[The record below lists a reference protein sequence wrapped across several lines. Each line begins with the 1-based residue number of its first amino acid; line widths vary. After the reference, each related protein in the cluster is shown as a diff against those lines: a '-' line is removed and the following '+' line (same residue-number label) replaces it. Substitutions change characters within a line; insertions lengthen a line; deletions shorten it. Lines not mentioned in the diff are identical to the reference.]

1 MRRRAVASG
10 RWESVRVPM
19 NDSLDHI
26 QTLRDI
32 GYSIGLIAHLAGVEE
47 RTIGRMLRAESAQI
61 ELETEE
67 RLLAVPTISL
77 WELWKTTKH
86 SHRMPSEPAS
96 RRIRALASDGWIY
109 SQIGEKLGWETTQVA
124 RLALRP
130 SRLVLSG
137 TTRAID
143 VVFRDP
149 EFAIPTNRVRRD
161 ILMRK
166 WPTAF
171 EWDNIDTP
179 NPEDVRLAN
188 KRAARRVER
197 ILEERKAE
205 KRVRR

>member
-1 MRRRAVASG
+1 MDA
-10 RWESVRVPM
+10 
-19 NDSLDHI
+19 SLDHI

-32 GYSIGLIAHLAGVEE
+32 GYSIGLIAHLAGIEE

-67 RLLAVPTISL
+67 RLLAVPIVSL
-77 WELWKTTKH
+77 WELWKTTEY
-86 SHRMPSEPAS
+86 SHRMPSEPAY
-96 RRIRALASDGWIY
+96 RRLRALASDGWIY

-143 VVFRDP
+143 EVFRDP
-149 EFAIPTNRVRRD
+149 EFAIPTNRVHRG

-171 EWDNIDTP
+171 EWDNIDTQ
-179 NPEDVRLAN
+179 NPEDVRFAN
-188 KRAARRVER
+188 KRAARRVGR
-197 ILEERKAE
+197 ILKEREAE
-205 KRVRR
+205 KRVR

>member
-1 MRRRAVASG
+1 
-10 RWESVRVPM
+10 M